1 MHGVN
6 ACRRQTCQSAVSV
19 ITLNGMSALPKM
31 RLSMVYLISAVAL
44 VSSSCKAQK
53 PRLAEAPKA
62 AATPTPEQAVFW
74 SEDPTASVTD
84 NEALRLAWKRFE
96 KSQKYRLAKPSDR
109 NLTAAAI
116 ARTKSDPATP
126 SQLWWG
132 TRGYRGFAGKDF
144 LVAIVVDPS
153 RSDSNR
159 FGLVVLAAVAS
170 EGKDYKTYWVS
181 REEDMGSYLISPAS
195 GSVFIECFRRD
206 GSKETKLLTWLRSSR
221 QFRLMPL

>member
-1 MHGVN
+1 
-6 ACRRQTCQSAVSV
+6 
-19 ITLNGMSALPKM
+19 
-31 RLSMVYLISAVAL
+31 MVYLISAVAL
-44 VSSSCKAQK
+44 VSASCKTQK
-53 PRLAEAPKA
+53 PSSAEAPKA
-62 AATPTPEQAVFW
+62 AATPTPEQAVSW
-74 SEDPTASVTD
+74 SEDPTASVID

-109 NLTAAAI
+109 NLTAAAL
-116 ARTKSDPATP
+116 ARTNHTDP
-126 SQLWWG
+126 SVVWWG

-144 LVAIVVDPS
+144 LVAIVTDPA

-206 GSKETKLLTWLRSSR
+206 GSKETKMLTWLRSSR